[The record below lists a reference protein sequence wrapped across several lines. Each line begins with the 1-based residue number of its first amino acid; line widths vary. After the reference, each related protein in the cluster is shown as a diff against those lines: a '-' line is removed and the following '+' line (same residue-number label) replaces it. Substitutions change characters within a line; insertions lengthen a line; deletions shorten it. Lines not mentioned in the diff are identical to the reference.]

1 VSEFVDWLRENAW
14 VGWAGAGVV
23 LAIAELISLDLILLM
38 LAVGAFAGSV
48 TAGLGGSL
56 APAIVVAIVTSVAM
70 LYFVRPSIV
79 RRMHGGPELTTG
91 TAALVGEHA
100 VVVTRVGRTGGR
112 IKLAGEIWTAR
123 SYDASVEL
131 EPGTEVA
138 VLEIDGAT
146 AVVFPQD

>member
-1 VSEFVDWLRENAW
+1 MSEFFDWLSENAW

-23 LAIAELISLDLILLM
+23 LAIAELLSLDLVLLM
-38 LAVGAFAGSV
+38 LATGAFAGSI
-48 TAGLGGSL
+48 TAALTGGL
-56 APAIVVAIVTSVAM
+56 APAIIVAVATSVAM

-91 TAALVGEHA
+91 AAALVGKHA
-100 VVVTRVGRTGGR
+100 VVIDRVGGHGGR
-112 IKLAGEIWTAR
+112 VKLAGEVWTAR
-123 SYDASVEL
+123 SYDPSIEMD
-131 EPGTEVA
+131 PGTEVA

>member
-1 VSEFVDWLRENAW
+1 MV
-14 VGWAGAGVV
+14 
-23 LAIAELISLDLILLM
+23 SLDLILLM

-48 TAGLGGSL
+48 TAAVGASL
-56 APAIVVAIVTSVAM
+56 APAIIVAIATSVAM

-100 VVVTRVGRTGGR
+100 VVVDRVSRAGGR
-112 IKLAGEIWTAR
+112 IKLAGEVWTAR
-123 SYDASVEL
+123 SYDTSIEL
-131 EPGTEVA
+131 EAGTEVA

>member
-1 VSEFVDWLRENAW
+1 MSEFFDWLSDNAW
-14 VGWAGAGVV
+14 VGWAGAGVL
-23 LAIAELISLDLILLM
+23 LAIVEIVSLDLVLLM
-38 LAVGAFAGSV
+38 LAVGAFAGSA
-48 TAGLGGSL
+48 TAAFGAAL
-56 APAIVVAIVTSVAM
+56 APTIIVAVATSVAM

-91 TAALVGEHA
+91 AAALVGEHA
-100 VVVTRVGRTGGR
+100 VVLDRIGRTGGR
-112 IKLAGEIWTAR
+112 IKLAGEVWTAR
-123 SYDASVEL
+123 SYDSSVEL

>member
-1 VSEFVDWLRENAW
+1 MSEFFDWLQENGW
-14 VGWAGAGVV
+14 VGWAGAGVI
-23 LAIAELISLDLILLM
+23 LAIAELVSLDLILLM

-48 TAGLGGSL
+48 TAAVGASL
-56 APAIVVAIVTSVAM
+56 APAIIVAIATSVAM

-100 VVVTRVGRTGGR
+100 VVVDRVSRAGGR
-112 IKLAGEIWTAR
+112 IKLAGEVWTAR
-123 SYDASVEL
+123 SYDTSIEL
-131 EPGTEVA
+131 EAGTEVA